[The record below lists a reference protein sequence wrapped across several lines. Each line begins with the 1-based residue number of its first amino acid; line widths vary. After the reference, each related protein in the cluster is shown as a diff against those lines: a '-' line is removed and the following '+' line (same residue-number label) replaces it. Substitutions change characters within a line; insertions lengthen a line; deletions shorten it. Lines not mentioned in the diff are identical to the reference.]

1 VENDGPYVL
10 ATGSSAI
17 SRLRLLDG
25 IFGADSRELLKRVG
39 LSPGS
44 RVGDIGC
51 GTGLMALWMARQVTE
66 TGEVWAVDSS
76 REQLRVA
83 EQDSR
88 AAGLSNLRF
97 QEASV
102 YNTALSRESLD
113 FAYSRFLMCH
123 LTKPADAMKEMR
135 GMLKTGGMLVCED
148 YQIAS
153 VGTYPPSAAYVRLAD
168 ISARVDAQRGVDS
181 NIGVKLHSLFLETG
195 FSHPE
200 VTIRQPAFLRGDVK
214 RFWEVTLREA
224 APAIVKCGAA
234 TAKEL
239 EELFTALRTI
249 ADDDK
254 TLLLVARVFQVW
266 ARK

>member
-1 VENDGPYVL
+1 VENDGSYVL

-17 SRLRLLDG
+17 SRLRLLDE

-39 LSPGS
+39 LCPGS
-44 RVGDIGC
+44 RIADIGC

-76 REQLRVA
+76 GEQLRIA
-83 EQDSR
+83 EEDSK

-97 QEASV
+97 QEASA
-102 YNTALSRESLD
+102 YNTALPRGSFD
-113 FAYSRFLMCH
+113 FVYSRFLMCH
-123 LTKPADAMKEMR
+123 LTKPAEAIREMR
-135 GMLKTGGMLVCED
+135 GMLKTGGTLVCED

-153 VGTYPPSAAYVRLAD
+153 VGTYPPSEAYARLAE
-168 ISARVDAQRGVDS
+168 ISGRIDAQRGVDS

-195 FSHPE
+195 FAHPQ

-224 APAIVKCGAA
+224 ASAIVKGGAA

-249 ADDDK
+249 ADDDT